1 MVKQVMR
8 RLAWDLDP
16 AVELTRLDQL
26 SANRECNRHWRSG
39 QVIPGLLSGQE
50 CSQAGWDDQHD
61 QTRSTPAA
69 NVQKNYSVIAEIS
82 VRDLILYIPYVRL
95 SIRHLAAF
103 KLCTYK
109 CMQHYPRRKKN
120 V

>member
-1 MVKQVMR
+1 MAGPV
-8 RLAWDLDP
+8 
-16 AVELTRLDQL
+16 LTKKNFFLPRQDQL

-50 CSQAGWDDQHD
+50 CSQLQAGWDDQHD
-61 QTRSTPAA
+61 QTRSTPAG
-69 NVQKNYSVIAEIS
+69 NVQKNFSVIAEIS
-82 VRDLILYIPYVRL
+82 VRDLILYISYVRL

-103 KLCTYK
+103 KLRTYK
-109 CMQHYPRRKKN
+109 CMLHYPRRKKN